1 LQEPG
6 SAEDIKKFVQ
16 GYNVQFK
23 MMAKIDVNGK
33 TAHPLWLYLEVL
45 QQSWFISL
53 QLSEVAP
60 SMRDR
65 SHIRLCTKT
74 SLVLQP
80 D

>member
-45 QQSWFISL
+45 QQ
-53 QLSEVAP
+53 
-60 SMRDR
+60 
-65 SHIRLCTKT
+65 RLGSSACNF
-74 SLVLQP
+74 LRPRLA
-80 D
+80 